1 MSSESTATEPVET
14 ALGNAAET
22 IVVGAG
28 LAGLACARTLQAAGR
43 RVIVLEAADRV
54 GGRVATDSVEGFR
67 IDRGFQVYLDA
78 YPEGQRQLDH
88 AALRLGRFAAGAI
101 IAEGPTLRP
110 IADPWR
116 RPLDAVQSVFSGT
129 VSISDGLKIAR
140 LRSQLLARLK
150 AGGLA
155 TDLGHGPEQSTREAL
170 RQRGFSRDV
179 IRRFFEPFFGGVF
192 LERELATSSRL
203 FEFTF
208 AMFALGSGCLPA
220 GGMAAIPQQLAAGL
234 PVGSVWHGCRVA
246 SLEPGLVRTADGR
259 ELRAASIVVATDLDA
274 AAALLPGRLAPAAA
288 ARGWKGTRLV
298 AFAADRS
305 PLAGPRLLVVA
316 DAADAAGPAGPID
329 NLTVPSDVAAGYAPA
344 GQSLVAVSVRSD
356 WQGSD
361 LEQAVRQQA
370 SQWFGEAAFGWRH
383 LTTVDVPKAL
393 PDERPAAR
401 SQRPPQS
408 LGEGLFLCGDHLTTA
423 SINGALISGRRC
435 GEAVLA
441 GG

>member
-274 AAALLPGRLAPAAA
+274 AAGSLPLRRIARRWRAPGCLLWRMLP
-288 ARGWKGTRLV
+288 T
-298 AFAADRS
+298 
-305 PLAGPRLLVVA
+305 PLA
-316 DAADAAGPAGPID
+316 
-329 NLTVPSDVAAGYAPA
+329 
-344 GQSLVAVSVRSD
+344 
-356 WQGSD
+356 
-361 LEQAVRQQA
+361 
-370 SQWFGEAAFGWRH
+370 
-383 LTTVDVPKAL
+383 
-393 PDERPAAR
+393 RPAR
-401 SQRPPQS
+401 STTSRCPPTWRRDTPQRDSRSS
-408 LGEGLFLCGDHLTTA
+408 LCRCGLIGRAPIL
-423 SINGALISGRRC
+423 SRRC
-435 GEAVLA
+435 GSRPRSGLGRPPSA
-441 GG
+441 GGT

>member
-22 IVVGAG
+22 VVVGAG

-150 AGGLA
+150 AGGLT
-155 TDLGHGPEQSTREAL
+155 TDLGDGPEQSTREAL

-274 AAALLPGRLAPAAA
+274 AAVLLPGRLAPAAA

-305 PLAGPRLLVVA
+305 PLAGPGCLL
-316 DAADAAGPAGPID
+316 
-329 NLTVPSDVAAGYAPA
+329 
-344 GQSLVAVSVRSD
+344 
-356 WQGSD
+356 
-361 LEQAVRQQA
+361 
-370 SQWFGEAAFGWRH
+370 WRM
-383 LTTVDVPKAL
+383 L
-393 PDERPAAR
+393 PTPLARRAR
-401 SQRPPQS
+401 STTSRCPQTWRLDTPQRDSRSSPCRCGLIGRAPILSRRCGSRPRSGLGRPPS
-408 LGEGLFLCGDHLTTA
+408 AGGTWHPSTCPKRCPT
-423 SINGALISGRRC
+423 SGRRP
-435 GEAVLA
+435 GASRRRSRWAKGSFSAVII
-441 GG
+441 